1 MPEQL
6 DLGIKDCQSQL
17 NDAWQGVLQVASECF
32 RRPVFEGFIRGLM
45 PVRLEDDK
53 LLLAAPSALVKRF
66 VEEKYVHTLQDAVKE
81 CFGRPLKL
89 VVTVAGTNGAKPS
102 SASAKLAKTSQKP
115 IPVAGSLP
123 LNDRFTFENF
133 IVGQCNRLAHAAAM
147 AVAASPGG
155 EYNPL
160 FIYGGSGL
168 GKTHLMQAIG
178 NRLCRD
184 HPDKRVLF
192 ISGEAFTVQFVA
204 AIQQKRMEEFR
215 SRCRGVDV
223 FIIDDIQFIASKES
237 TEEEFVHTFN
247 ALYQSDRQIVIAS
260 DRSPRELYTSE
271 NRIRS
276 RFEAGLMADL
286 KPPDLETRMAILRHK
301 ASLERVN
308 VPQPVIEYIASLV
321 KSNVRVLEGALVKVI
336 ASASIMRRDIDVAL
350 ADEVL
355 GYYFR
360 EHDAKPVDAKD
371 IQQAVCREFGVTMEE
386 LLGNTRKKAVVTA
399 RQIAMHLIREL
410 TSASLP
416 EIGRTFGG
424 KDHSTV
430 VHACAK
436 VKSILREDPQLNA
449 RVRALAEALRS
460 RQAS

>member
-6 DLGIKDCQSQL
+6 DLGIKDTQSQL
-17 NDAWQGVLQVASECF
+17 TDTWQGVLRIASELF
-32 RRPVFEGFIRGLM
+32 RRPVFEGFIQGLT
-45 PVRLEDDK
+45 PLRVEEDRLV
-53 LLLAAPSALVKRF
+53 LAAPSALVKRF
-66 VEEKYVHTLQDAVKE
+66 VEEKYAHTLQDAVDE

-89 VVTVAGTNGAKPS
+89 VVTVAGTNGAKPHA
-102 SASAKLAKTSQKP
+102 ASAKLVKTPQKP
-115 IPVAGSLP
+115 APVAGSLP
-123 LNDRFTFENF
+123 LNERFTFENF
-133 IVGQCNRLAHAAAM
+133 VVGQCNRLAYAAAM
-147 AVAASPGG
+147 AVASSPKGG
-155 EYNPL
+155 YNPL
-160 FIYGGSGL
+160 FIYGGPGL
-168 GKTHLMQAIG
+168 GKTHLMQAVG
-178 NRLCRD
+178 NHLCRE
-184 HPDKRVLF
+184 HPDKRVMF

-204 AIQQKRMEEFR
+204 AIQQRRMEEFR

-271 NRIRS
+271 NRLRS
-276 RFEAGLMADL
+276 RFEAGLMVDL

-301 ASLERVN
+301 AALERVD

-336 ASASIMRRDIDVAL
+336 ASASIMRREINVEL

-360 EHDAKPVDAKD
+360 EHDAKPIEPKD
-371 IQQAVCREFGVTMEE
+371 IQQAVCRELGVTMEE
-386 LLGNTRKKAVVTA
+386 LLGSSRRKAVVIA
-399 RQIAMHLIREL
+399 RQIAMHLVREL

-416 EIGRTFGG
+416 EIGRLFGG

-430 VHACAK
+430 IHACSKA
-436 VKSILREDPQLNA
+436 KSILRDDPQLSA
-449 RVRALAEALRS
+449 RVRALADSLRS
-460 RQAS
+460 